1 MNEDE
6 QQADYLGEYDGS
18 PMKVVVRF
26 RIGSEN
32 LSSKIWKSENEMKCR
47 TCEKET

>member
-6 QQADYLGEYDGS
+6 QQAAYLGEYDGS
-18 PMKVVVRF
+18 PMKVVGRF

-32 LSSKIWKSENEMKCR
+32 LSSKIWKSDNEIKGR
-47 TCEKET
+47 TW